1 MVLPH
6 ASFRPAITDDALALL
21 VLSFRLDSVDFL
33 YLSSGALTP
42 GVRHVCHARHTL
54 YHPCNVLFWGGSLST
69 RQREEDREV
78 FFPLPPAAAPLFFI
92 RGKL

>member
-6 ASFRPAITDDALALL
+6 ASFRPAIIDDALALL

-42 GVRHVCHARHTL
+42 GVRHVCHARRTL
-54 YHPCNVLFWGGSLST
+54 HRREAVLACGGN
-69 RQREEDREV
+69 
-78 FFPLPPAAAPLFFI
+78 
-92 RGKL
+92 